1 MFVTDELI
9 QAMERQYGVPVIRE
23 FHIPSTL
30 AEIQRIRSSQKHG
43 RNHDATLYIRKGSQ
57 IIVIAKHPYPPGLF
71 RAPSGGLHPGEDFIT
86 GIDRE
91 VAEEVG
97 AQIRLEKFLMKTA
110 VNFVADDG
118 SGESVF
124 WRSFVFTADYVRGD
138 FNYTDHEEIRELK
151 LADWSEFETFGR
163 IMRQFGW
170 GGLVYRAE
178 LHEAVAELWQP
189 AGRP

>member
-1 MFVTDELI
+1 VFVTDDLI
-9 QAMERQYGVPVIRE
+9 RAMERQYGVPALRE

-30 AEIQRIRSSQKHG
+30 QEVQRIRSSQRDG
-43 RNHDATLYIRKGSQ
+43 RNHDATIYIRKGKQ

-71 RAPSGGLHPGEDFIT
+71 RAPSGGLHPGEDFIA
-86 GIDRE
+86 GINRE

-97 AQIRLEKFLMKTA
+97 CEIELKSFLMRTA

-124 WRSFVFTADYVRGD
+124 WRSFIFTADYVRGE
-138 FNYTDHEEIRELK
+138 FNYTDHDEIRELK
-151 LADWSEFETFGR
+151 LADWVEFETFGR

-170 GGLVYRAE
+170 GGLVYRAQM
-178 LHEAVAELWQP
+178 HEKVAELWQP
-189 AGRP
+189 